1 MDEVQFKIIYDNLVD
16 LAIATGKT
24 LQISILSFIIALFI
38 GTVVGVARSKL
49 GRFEKMLSIYVEVF
63 RGTSLLV
70 QLYFIYYGLPTFG
83 FNMSGFSAALVGL
96 GLNGGAYISEIIR
109 ASVLSVDHGQEEAAR
124 ALGLTRYQTLA
135 YVILPQAL
143 RMAIPPLVN
152 SFSSVLKESS
162 LVSVLAICEV
172 TRLGQLIYTRTFKAF
187 EIYLVIGCIY
197 LILTYTASKLSRYLE
212 RRLKY
217 A

>member
-1 MDEVQFKIIYDNLVD
+1 LDEVQFKIIYDNLPD

-38 GTVVGVARSKL
+38 GTIVGVVRSKP
-49 GRFEKMLSIYVEVF
+49 GRFEKMLSMYVEVF
-63 RGTSLLV
+63 RGTPLLV
-70 QLYFIYYGLPTFG
+70 QLYFIYYGLPTLG

-109 ASVLSVDHGQEEAAR
+109 ASVLSVDRGQEEAAR
-124 ALGLTRYQTLA
+124 ALGLTRYQTLVH
-135 YVILPQAL
+135 VILPQAL

-152 SFSSVLKESS
+152 SFSSILKESS

-197 LILTYTASKLSRYLE
+197 LILTFTASKLSRYLE
-212 RRLKY
+212 QRFKY